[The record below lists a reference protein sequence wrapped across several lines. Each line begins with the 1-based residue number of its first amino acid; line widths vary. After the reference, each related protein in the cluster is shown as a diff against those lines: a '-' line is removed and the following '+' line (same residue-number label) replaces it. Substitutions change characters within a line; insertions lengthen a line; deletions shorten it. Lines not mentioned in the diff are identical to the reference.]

1 MRIINI
7 KNTKLK
13 PIIQNESL
21 EIYGKLIV
29 DNNYIEI
36 DNLTDELK
44 NKYLFDNT
52 FISGDNIPE
61 ILRFKNVIYNGV
73 KGNIFHKNYIDYLK
87 IAYNNDYGIV
97 ISPNHIWFTILC
109 SISKIV
115 KDNPDEFKKYFTVSD
130 KKENII
136 LENVGT
142 NMIEMPM
149 IDMVDQLFKNNIPK
163 IFTKDLII
171 PKLSTNTPESEFACA
186 CAFLDTVSPYY
197 NYTYYG
203 CGYNKI
209 KILGTKKD
217 YEILENAF
225 IDIMNIFQHNKK
237 FDKLIGGI
245 DHYSRTISKIVLNY
259 DDDKFWERILWTEEG
274 YIDRN
279 VDGWIMP
286 FYTQEADFAV
296 VEYTELLSNKKY
308 ALATGILSSEIKD
321 GYLVPNFEK
330 FIVEL

>member
-13 PIIQNESL
+13 PIIQDEML
-21 EIYGKLIV
+21 EVQGKFLV
-29 DNNYIEI
+29 ENNYIEI

-44 NKYLFDNT
+44 NNILFEKI
-52 FISGDNIPE
+52 FICGDNIPE
-61 ILRFKNVIYNGV
+61 ALRFKKVVYNGV

-109 SISKIV
+109 SISKII
-115 KDNPDEFKKYFTVSD
+115 KDNPEEFKKYFTISD
-130 KKENII
+130 KKESII
-136 LENVGT
+136 LEKNGN

-149 IDMVDQLFKNNIPK
+149 EDMVDQLFKNNIPK

-171 PKLSTNTPESEFACA
+171 PKLSTTTPEFEFACS

-197 NYTYYG
+197 EYRYSG

-209 KILGTKKD
+209 KVLGTKKD
-217 YEILENAF
+217 YEILEATLNKI
-225 IDIMNIFQHNKK
+225 IDICGSNNFKK
-237 FDKLIGGI
+237 IYGEGF
-245 DHYSRTISKIVLNY
+245 YSNLRKIISNY
-259 DDDKFWERILWTEEG
+259 DDDKYWERILWTEEG
-274 YIDRN
+274 YINRK

-286 FYTQEADFAV
+286 FYTYNADFAV
-296 VEYTELLSNKKY
+296 VEYTESLSNKKY
-308 ALATGILSSEIKD
+308 ALATGILSSKIKN
-321 GYLVPNFEK
+321 GYLVPKFEK